1 MAAIP
6 KKTEARIRA
15 GIKKYKGVV
24 RNAKDRD
31 VNESDTVTIITDIL
45 AEICGYDKY
54 TEITSEYAIR
64 STYCDLAIKLEDKP
78 IFLIEVKAI
87 GINLNAKHFRQAL
100 GYAANEGIE
109 WVILT
114 NGDHWQAHRV
124 IFEKPVKTEIAFDF
138 SFVETSDTKELMDYF
153 FLISK
158 EGVKKSAIDVFHE
171 ETQLT
176 SRYMIAATLQTE
188 PVLMATRRQLRSVSN
203 KIKITTDDILQ
214 TLNNQVLKR
223 EVTEG
228 EEAIHAKKR
237 LALALRGKKKSQ
249 PQKEQ
254 DPVSAAQELPETKSD
269 EVKNG

>member
-6 KKTEARIRA
+6 KKAETRIRA
-15 GIKKYKGVV
+15 GIKKY
-24 RNAKDRD
+24 RNIIANAKDRD

-45 AEICGYDKY
+45 AEVCGYDKY
-54 TEITSEYAIR
+54 TEITREYAIR
-64 STYCDLAIKLEDKP
+64 STYCDLAIKFEDKP

-87 GINLNAKHFRQAL
+87 GMNLNTKHFRQAL

-138 SFVETSDTKELMDYF
+138 SFIETGDTKELMDYF

-158 EGVKKSAIDVFHE
+158 EGVKKSAIDIFHE
-171 ETQLT
+171 ESQLT
-176 SRYMIAATLQTE
+176 GRYMVAATLQTE
-188 PVLMATRRQLRSVSN
+188 PVLIAIRRQLRSVSN
-203 KIKITTDDILQ
+203 KTKITTDDILQ
-214 TLNNQVLKR
+214 TLNSQVLKR

-237 LALALRGKKKSQ
+237 LALALRSKKKSQ
-249 PQKEQ
+249 PKKEQ
-254 DPVSAAQELPETKSD
+254 DSVGAAQALPEDKPIED
-269 EVKNG
+269 K